1 MGGPSGQNLKLI
13 MTTTLDPAAKEE
25 PQKKTVE
32 SKVVNQ
38 NIADLPLIAT
48 HREKKD
54 GYRRLLSNATRM
66 VDICATN
73 R

>member
-25 PQKKTVE
+25 PQKTVE
-32 SKVVNQ
+32 SEVVNQ